1 MSRVA
6 GHATTSVKHKPSFD
20 EVNAAALAAYPG
32 LLTRWFPKGRLHGH
46 EFRVGNLQGDPG
58 ESLGVNVN
66 TGVWS
71 DFADDHGG
79 NDPISLYA
87 ALNGLKQ
94 GDAKN
99 RLAEELGLA
108 VPNNHTPKSCERQ
121 QSAKSQA
128 NGTKP
133 GCPPPDRH
141 PELGEPSLW
150 HEYTDADGTLIFYH
164 CRFDPPGR
172 KKEFRPLTRI
182 NGQWR
187 WKDGWPLNVKRPSL

>member
-1 MSRVA
+1 MQIRENPCD
-6 GHATTSVKHKPSFD
+6 SVEHKPSFD
-20 EVNAAALAAYPG
+20 EVNAAALAAYLG

-87 ALNGLKQ
+87 ALYGLKQ

-108 VPNNHTPKSCERQ
+108 VPNDAPSEASSVVIFVPKM
-121 QSAKSQA
+121 SA
-128 NGTKP
+128 
-133 GCPPPDRH
+133 
-141 PELGEPSLW
+141 
-150 HEYTDADGTLIFYH
+150 
-164 CRFDPPGR
+164 
-172 KKEFRPLTRI
+172 RI
-182 NGQWR
+182 
-187 WKDGWPLNVKRPSL
+187 